1 MQIDH
6 LCHVIVVSKTPVA
19 FSGDSVPI
27 EIQFL
32 DGPLDGLSVEADIK
46 KKYLPGDDGE

>member
-1 MQIDH
+1 MFDDR
-6 LCHVIVVSKTPVA
+6 LYHVVVSEKSP
-19 FSGDSVPI
+19 FQEGDSVRVS
-27 EIQFL
+27 IQFL